1 MSNSETGFWRVSR
14 AGSGLRL
21 ERVVRRALG
30 SSEFTWA
37 DLLVREL
44 AQVRVYAIYFP
55 SRFDLA
61 VDTTASAALT
71 AFGQRTGAGTSV
83 NFWDPGDAEFSRA
96 LSFFGLSSPPALV
109 FATGLMVQGAR
120 AFGCDPNVYSIAVT
134 DPEVLG
140 DRERLAAAANT
151 VHEVIARGNPDDIA
165 RYVRSQDNASLL
177 DALGRVAAAVRD
189 EILRLKPKVGLPGGF
204 AVQLG

>member
-1 MSNSETGFWRVSR
+1 MSNSEIVSWRLAD

-30 SSEFTWA
+30 ASDFTWA
-37 DLLVREL
+37 DLLAREL

-61 VDTTASAALT
+61 VDTTAAAALT
-71 AFGQRTGAGTSV
+71 AFGQRTGVGTSV

-96 LSFFGLSSPPALV
+96 LSFFGLASPPALV

-120 AFGCDPNVYSIAVT
+120 AFGGDRNIYSIAVT
-134 DPEVLG
+134 DAGLLG
-140 DRERLAAAANT
+140 
-151 VHEVIARGNPDDIA
+151 
-165 RYVRSQDNASLL
+165 
-177 DALGRVAAAVRD
+177 
-189 EILRLKPKVGLPGGF
+189 
-204 AVQLG
+204 